1 MKLSIPTT
9 DDIGLYL
16 YQVATYIA
24 VAIAYVY
31 TCGYVTGNFTFTLIR
46 DAYQLWLTCVNMK
59 SHYLVVSGMSL
70 PPTLKLQ
77 HGLR

>member
-31 TCGYVTGNFTFTLIR
+31 TCGYVTGQFVFTHIK
-46 DAYQLWLTCVNMK
+46 DAQQLWLTSVNMK
-59 SHYLVVSGMSL
+59 SRFQVVFGMSL